1 MSATLRRAVAVI
13 CLMAC
18 LSASAATAAPAS
30 APPAPA
36 GSRAIPFDRDTA
48 LWLVALPLSCIDKPQ
63 DPPKSRGYLYE
74 ASFALK
80 PGFQKNR
87 AFYGCFDWHSA
98 VNSTW
103 TLVKVLRTFP
113 DLPVAPL
120 IRQKLNEHLAA
131 DAINGEVEFFK
142 DDGNKAF
149 ERPYG
154 WAWILRLSAELK
166 SWDDPDAK
174 KWAANL
180 EPLARLLLERTMP
193 YLKTLAEPIRVGT
206 HQNTAYALT
215 LLDEFAR
222 ATADTD
228 LQAAVAE
235 RARSFYAGDY
245 GCAPNVEVSG
255 SDFLSPCLL
264 EAAIMG
270 DVMTPPAFATW
281 LDAFMPAP
289 DTRAFRSLTVVNMEM
304 PGTPE
309 ELKNADMLGAK
320 AHLVGLGVSRA
331 RALED
336 IAASLPPSD
345 PRVAI
350 YRADATALAR
360 ISIKA
365 MYDASYEGTHWIA
378 TYIVDYLVS
387 GSARPA
393 ATRATSP
400 Q

>member
-1 MSATLRRAVAVI
+1 MSFTFARPAIFLLLIVALVSGAAVAGP
-13 CLMAC
+13 
-18 LSASAATAAPAS
+18 AAGAD
-30 APPAPA
+30 
-36 GSRAIPFDRDTA
+36 GRAIQFDRDTA

-74 ASFALK
+74 GTFALK

-103 TLVKVLRTFP
+103 TLVKILRTFP

-120 IRQKLNEHLAA
+120 IRQKLNDHLS
-131 DAINGEVEFFK
+131 DEAIRGEVEFFRA
-142 DDGNKAF
+142 DGNNSF

-154 WAWILRLSAELK
+154 WAWLLRLSAELQ

-206 HQNTAYALT
+206 HQNTAYALE
-215 LLDEFAR
+215 LLDEYAR
-222 ATADTD
+222 AAHDD
-228 LQAAVAE
+228 GLHAAVAE
-235 RARSFYAGDY
+235 RARKFYADDY
-245 GCAPNVEVSG
+245 GCAPNVELSG
-255 SDFLSPCLL
+255 ADFLSPCLL
-264 EAAIMG
+264 EAAVMG
-270 DVMTPPAFATW
+270 DVMKPQEFAKW
-281 LDAFMPAP
+281 LDGFMPAP
-289 DTRAFRSLTVVNMEM
+289 SSRAFKSLAVVDMDM

-309 ELKNADMLGAK
+309 ELKKANMLGAK

-331 RALED
+331 RALEE
-336 IAASLPPSD
+336 IAAALPPSD

-350 YRADATALAR
+350 YRADATTLAR
-360 ISIKA
+360 ISVNA

-387 GSARPA
+387 GQTRPVMA
-393 ATRATSP
+393 AAP
-400 Q
+400 QPQ

>member
-1 MSATLRRAVAVI
+1 MSSMFGRPIVFLLLIVA
-13 CLMAC
+13 L
-18 LSASAATAAPAS
+18 ASGAAAAAGPA
-30 APPAPA
+30 A
-36 GSRAIPFDRDTA
+36 GADARAIPFDRDTA
-48 LWLVALPLSCIDKPQ
+48 MWLVALPLSCIDKPE
-63 DPPKSRGYLYE
+63 DAPKGRGYLYE
-74 ASFALK
+74 ATFALR
-80 PGFQKNR
+80 PGFQKSR

-103 TLVKVLRTFP
+103 TLVKILRMFP

-120 IRQKLNEHLAA
+120 IRQKLNDHLSA
-131 DAINGEVEFFK
+131 DAVQGEVEFFK
-142 DDGNKAF
+142 QDGDKAF

-154 WAWILRLSAELK
+154 WAWLLRLSAELK

-180 EPLARLLLERTMP
+180 DPLAKLFLERAMP

-206 HQNTAYALT
+206 HQNTAYALK

-222 ATADTD
+222 ATHDAD

-235 RARSFYAGDY
+235 RARKFYAGDY

-255 SDFLSPCLL
+255 SDFFSPCLL
-264 EAAIMG
+264 EAAIVG
-270 DVMTPPAFATW
+270 DVMKPREFAKW

-289 DTRAFRSLTVVNMEM
+289 DTRAFKSLTVVNMEM

-309 ELKNADMLGAK
+309 ELKKADMLGAK

-331 RALED
+331 RAFED

-345 PRVAI
+345 PRVPV

-387 GSARPA
+387 GQARPV
-393 ATRATSP
+393 ATATAP
-400 Q
+400 R